1 MTYEEFVAK
10 GTEYYMK
17 MVTLV
22 ATKHQYRMKF
32 TEQEKEINCYILQFQ
47 EETKLNEL
55 RDKFEKCWEVDQ

>member
-32 TEQEKEINCYILQFQ
+32 TEQEKEINGYILQFQ
-47 EETKLNEL
+47 EETKLNAL
-55 RDKFEKCWEVDQ
+55 RDNFEKCWEVDE

>member
-32 TEQEKEINCYILQFQ
+32 TEQEKEINGYILQFQ

-55 RDKFEKCWEVDQ
+55 KY